1 MPKLNLVGVIVA
13 SLVFYFIGF
22 LWYGLLFADAWMAA
36 HGVAAEAADTES
48 PAWMVLGLVLTVM
61 QVVGLAIVLKWRG
74 VSGPVAAA
82 TTAAL
87 LWLFFALPFNLYAFT
102 YLTAHDATLLA
113 IDASHMA
120 VGWVVSAAILAL
132 FK

>member
-13 SLVFYFIGF
+13 SLVFYFIGI
-22 LWYGLLFADAWMAA
+22 LWYGLLFSDAWMTS
-36 HGVAAEAADTES
+36 HGLSEEGANNES
-48 PAWMVLGLVLTVM
+48 PVWMVLGLVLTVM
-61 QVVGLAIVLKWRG
+61 QVVGLAIILKWRG
-74 VSGPVAAA
+74 VAGPVAAA

-102 YLTAHDATLLA
+102 YLTAHDATLFA
-113 IDASHMA
+113 IDASHMLI
-120 VGWVVSAAILAL
+120 GWVVSAAILAL